1 MKISKCCKAKTRLN
15 TELTGKGNTM
25 FNICSSCSQACSV
38 IDEPNRTDWQDSEAT
53 VMAEYPNIQ
62 VIVDKHYEE
71 ALYEIFKV
79 YDIELHELSIRI
91 ETVDGLVVEKSYRN
105 NQEILEAQNE

>member
-1 MKISKCCKAKTRLN
+1 MQLSKCCKAKVIV
-15 TELTGKGNTM
+15 TGDVTKFHQCTLCENG
-25 FNICSSCSQACSV
+25 CSV

-71 ALYEIFKV
+71 ALDEIFRI
-79 YDIELHELSIRI
+79 YDTELHELSIKI
-91 ETVDGLVVEKSYRN
+91 ETVDGLFVEKSYRK